1 MNGRNIVFEVLSI
14 EEDYVCKTLF
24 VVIFNSEM
32 LDYSSSSVGGGILE
46 ERNIFRDMLFIDNV
60 DEIYD
65 KF

>member
-14 EEDYVCKTLF
+14 EKDYVCKTLF

-32 LDYSSSSVGGGILE
+32 LDYNSSSVGGGILE
-46 ERNIFRDMLFIDNV
+46 ERNIFRDMLFIDSV

>member
-14 EEDYVCKTLF
+14 EKDYVCKTLF

-46 ERNIFRDMLFIDNV
+46 ERNIFRDMLFIESV

>member
-14 EEDYVCKTLF
+14 EKDYVCKMLF

-46 ERNIFRDMLFIDNV
+46 ERNIFRDMLFIDSV

>member
-1 MNGRNIVFEVLSI
+1 MNGRNIVLEVLSI
-14 EEDYVCKTLF
+14 EKDYVCKTLF

-46 ERNIFRDMLFIDNV
+46 EWNIFRDMLFMDSV

>member
-14 EEDYVCKTLF
+14 EKDYVCKILF

-46 ERNIFRDMLFIDNV
+46 ERNIFRDMLFIDSV

>member
-14 EEDYVCKTLF
+14 EKDYVSKTLF

-46 ERNIFRDMLFIDNV
+46 ERNIFRDMLFMDSV

>member
-1 MNGRNIVFEVLSI
+1 MNGRNNVFEVISI
-14 EEDYVCKTLF
+14 EKDYVCKTLF

-46 ERNIFRDMLFIDNV
+46 ERNIFRDMLFIDSV

>member
-14 EEDYVCKTLF
+14 EKDYVCKTLF
-24 VVIFNSEM
+24 VVIFNCEI

-46 ERNIFRDMLFIDNV
+46 ERNIFRDMLFIDSV

>member
-14 EEDYVCKTLF
+14 EKDYVCKTLF
-24 VVIFNSEM
+24 VVIFNSKM

-46 ERNIFRDMLFIDNV
+46 ERNIFRDMLFIDSV